1 MAEDA
6 LSLESFGFNKS
17 EIVLLTS
24 ITYHAILAEAAQST
38 SYSRVR
44 KYFQSESDN
53 QAELKKYR
61 LSKSGWAQQWKE
73 LTCRLLD
80 ISKVVESNE
89 LDSEIRKLALSDS
102 KRNAMIVEL
111 PTFEPYFDLGNNQS
125 IDDIRYSDADRQN
138 YFKFCSSRIGRSDSF
153 LRANSSFNDCAKKI
167 TKAIAGP
174 NWTWA
179 WVGLGAA
186 VLLITAPYIAAAIGG
201 AMGLGGAAATSAGLA
216 FLGGGSLA
224 AGGLGITG
232 GYFALMA
239 GGAILGYG
247 AGSKDYKDKLRS
259 SSKEEIL
266 VSCCKLYAV
275 TQISQITSSNR
286 HEICKRALAMQVDCE
301 AEADKLYVEPSRG
314 LSVERLERVKL
325 IAADKA
331 QKADAKALVLRS
343 FRRVMRGDL

>member
-1 MAEDA
+1 MAEEA
-6 LSLESFGFNKS
+6 LSLESFGFNKD

-24 ITYHAILAEAAQST
+24 ITFYGILSEANHSA
-38 SYSRVR
+38 SYSKVR
-44 KYFQSESDN
+44 KYFQSDSDN
-53 QAELKKYR
+53 AKELKKYR
-61 LSKSGWAQQWKE
+61 AGKSQWAQKWKD
-73 LTCRLLD
+73 LTCKLLD
-80 ISKVVESNE
+80 INEVIALEE
-89 LDSEIRKLALSDS
+89 LDSMIRELALTDS

-111 PTFEPYFDLGNNQS
+111 STFEPYFDLGGNQS
-125 IDDIRYSDADRQN
+125 LGDLRYSDADKQA
-138 YFKFCSSRIGRSDSF
+138 YFRFCSGKLGASDSF
-153 LRANSSFNDCAKKI
+153 SKANNSFNECARKI

-186 VLLITAPYIAAAIGG
+186 VLLITAPYIATAIGG

-259 SSKEEIL
+259 SSKEELLI
-266 VSCCKLYAV
+266 SCCKLYAV
-275 TQISQITSSNR
+275 AQISQISSANKI
-286 HEICKRALAMQVDCE
+286 EICKRALAMQVDYE
-301 AEADKLYVEPSRG
+301 DEADRLYVKLSRTN
-314 LSVERLERVKL
+314 
-325 IAADKA
+325 A
-331 QKADAKALVLRS
+331 QKTDAKALVLRS
-343 FRRVMRGDL
+343 FRRVMRGEL

>member
-1 MAEDA
+1 MAEEA
-6 LSLESFGFNKS
+6 LSLESFGFSKD

-24 ITYHAILAEAAQST
+24 ITFHGILSEANQST

-44 KYFQSESDN
+44 KYFKSDSDN
-53 QAELKKYR
+53 AKELKEYR
-61 LSKSGWAQQWKE
+61 SGKVRWANDWKD
-73 LTCRLLD
+73 LTCKLLE
-80 ISKVVESNE
+80 IKEVLEI
-89 LDSEIRKLALSDS
+89 DSIDSATRKLASTDS
-102 KRNAMIVEL
+102 ERNALIVEL
-111 PTFEPYFDLGNNQS
+111 STFEPNFDSGINQS
-125 IDDIRYSDADRQN
+125 FGDLRYSDADRQN
-138 YFKFCSSRIGRSDSF
+138 YFRFCSGKIGASDF
-153 LRANSSFNDCAKKI
+153 FPRANNSFNECANKI

-259 SSKEEIL
+259 SSKEELLI
-266 VSCCKLYAV
+266 SCCKLYAV
-275 TQISQITSSNR
+275 TQISKVSSAN
-286 HEICKRALAMQVDCE
+286 
-301 AEADKLYVEPSRG
+301 
-314 LSVERLERVKL
+314 
-325 IAADKA
+325 
-331 QKADAKALVLRS
+331 
-343 FRRVMRGDL
+343 

>member
-1 MAEDA
+1 MAEEA
-6 LSLESFGFNKS
+6 LSLESFGFNKD

-24 ITYHAILAEAAQST
+24 ITFHGMLSEANQTT
-38 SYSRVR
+38 SYSRIR
-44 KYFQSESDN
+44 KYFQNDSDN
-53 QAELKKYR
+53 AEELKKYR
-61 LSKSGWAQQWKE
+61 SSKIQWAHKWKD
-73 LTCRLLD
+73 LTCKLLD
-80 ISKVVESNE
+80 IKEVMTPLDLDNVV
-89 LDSEIRKLALSDS
+89 RKFALTDS

-111 PTFEPYFDLGNNQS
+111 STFEPYFDLGVSQS
-125 IDDIRYSDADRQN
+125 LGDLRYSDADRQN
-138 YFKFCSSRIGRSDSF
+138 YFRFCSSKIGASDSF
-153 LRANSSFNDCAKKI
+153 SRANNSFNECAKKI

-186 VLLITAPYIAAAIGG
+186 VLLITAPYIAAAVGG

-259 SSKEEIL
+259 SSKEELLI
-266 VSCCKLYAV
+266 SCCKLYAV
-275 TQISQITSSNR
+275 TQISQVSSNDKI
-286 HEICKRALAMQVDCE
+286 EICKRALAMQADCE
-301 AEADKLYVEPSRG
+301 DEADRLYVS
-314 LSVERLERVKL
+314 LSPT
-325 IAADKA
+325 DA
-331 QKADAKALVLRS
+331 QKTDAKALVLRS

>member
-1 MAEDA
+1 MAEEV
-6 LSLESFGFNKS
+6 LSLESFGFNKD

-24 ITYHAILAEAAQST
+24 ITFHGILSEANQST

-44 KYFQSESDN
+44 KYFQSDSSN
-53 QAELKKYR
+53 AVELNKYR
-61 LSKSGWAQQWKE
+61 AGKSQWAHKWKD
-73 LTCRLLD
+73 LTYKLLD
-80 ISKVVESNE
+80 IKEGIDLGDIDN
-89 LDSEIRKLALSDS
+89 EIRRLALTDS

-111 PTFEPYFDLGNNQS
+111 STFEPYFDLGINQTLG
-125 IDDIRYSDADRQN
+125 DLRYSDADRQN
-138 YFKFCSSRIGRSDSF
+138 YFRFCSGKIGASDSF
-153 LRANSSFNDCAKKI
+153 SRANNSFNECAKKI

-186 VLLITAPYIAAAIGG
+186 VLLITAPYIAGAIGG

-247 AGSKDYKDKLRS
+247 AGSKDYKEKLRS
-259 SSKEEIL
+259 SSKEELLI
-266 VSCCKLYAV
+266 SCCKLYAV
-275 TQISQITSSNR
+275 TQISQASSADKI
-286 HEICKRALAMQVDCE
+286 EICKRALAMQADCE
-301 AEADKLYVEPSRG
+301 DEADRLYVRLSR
-314 LSVERLERVKL
+314 
-325 IAADKA
+325 ANA
-331 QKADAKALVLRS
+331 QKTDAKALVLRS
-343 FRRVMRGDL
+343 FRRVIRGDL

>member
-1 MAEDA
+1 MTEES
-6 LSLESFGFNKS
+6 LSLESFGFNKD

-24 ITYHAILAEAAQST
+24 ITYHAVLAEAAGSS

-44 KYFQSESDN
+44 KYFQSESEN
-53 QAELKKYR
+53 QAELKRYR
-61 LSKSGWAQQWKE
+61 LAKSAWAQQWKD

-80 ISKVVESNE
+80 INKVVELSE
-89 LDSEIRKLALSDS
+89 LDSEIRKLVLSDS

-111 PTFEPYFDLGNNQS
+111 STFEPYFDLGNNQHNS
-125 IDDIRYSDADRQN
+125 DIRYSDADRQC
-138 YFKFCSSRIGRSDSF
+138 YFRFCSSKIGRSESF
-153 LRANSSFNDCAKKI
+153 LRANNSFNDCAKKI

-247 AGSKDYKDKLRS
+247 AGSKDYKEKLRS
-259 SSKEEIL
+259 SSKEDIL
-266 VSCCKLYAV
+266 ISCCKLYAV
-275 TQISQITSSNR
+275 TQISQITSSNKQ
-286 HEICKRALAMQVDCE
+286 EICKRALAMQVDCE
-301 AEADKLYVEPSRG
+301 AEADSLYVESSR
-314 LSVERLERVKL
+314 SE
-325 IAADKA
+325 A

>member
-1 MAEDA
+1 MAEEA
-6 LSLESFGFNKS
+6 LSLESFGFSKD

-24 ITYHAILAEAAQST
+24 TTFYGILSEANQST

-44 KYFQSESDN
+44 KYFQSDSDN
-53 QAELKKYR
+53 AKELKEYR
-61 LSKSGWAQQWKE
+61 SSKVQWANKWKD
-73 LTCRLLD
+73 LTCKLLD
-80 ISKVVESNE
+80 IKEVLEI
-89 LDSEIRKLALSDS
+89 DSIDSAIRKLALTDS
-102 KRNAMIVEL
+102 KRNALIVEL
-111 PTFEPYFDLGNNQS
+111 STFEPYFDLGVNQS
-125 IDDIRYSDADRQN
+125 FGDLRYSDADRQN
-138 YFKFCSSRIGRSDSF
+138 YFRFCSSKIGASDSF
-153 LRANSSFNDCAKKI
+153 PRANNSFNECAKKI

-259 SSKEEIL
+259 SSKEELLI
-266 VSCCKLYAV
+266 SCCKLYAV
-275 TQISQITSSNR
+275 TQISRVSSANKI
-286 HEICKRALAMQVDCE
+286 EICKRALAMQADCE
-301 AEADKLYVEPSRG
+301 DEADRLYVGQSR
-314 LSVERLERVKL
+314 
-325 IAADKA
+325 ADA
-331 QKADAKALVLRS
+331 QKTDAKALVLRS